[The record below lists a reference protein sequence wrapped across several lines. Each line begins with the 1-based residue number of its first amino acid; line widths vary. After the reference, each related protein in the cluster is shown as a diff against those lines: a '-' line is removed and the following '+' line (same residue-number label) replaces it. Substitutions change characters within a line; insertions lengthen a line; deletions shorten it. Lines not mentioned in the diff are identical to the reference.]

1 MTDYSTAEILHQ
13 GYPAIELRSA
23 AGLTAVFAPQIGMV
37 GCSLTHEGEELLGH
51 RGGLARY
58 EATGSTMGIP
68 LLHPWANRLAGLTY
82 TVGERTVEIDPDSP
96 RVRTDPNDLP
106 IHGLVNAWPHWE
118 LMETTSGESDARL
131 LARLA
136 FNEPELLEAFPFEHQ
151 LFVYAG
157 VTETTLAITTILEAT
172 GKAAVPVAFGYH
184 PYLAIPDRGDWHVD
198 IPVRTRLVLDDRMI
212 PTGATEPV
220 EPYSGPLGE
229 RTYDD
234 GYAGIAPGTTFAV
247 SAGGRRI
254 EVELTKGY
262 PFAQV
267 YAPGDEEVICFEP
280 MTAPTN
286 ALVSGRDLPLVA
298 PGEEYEAT
306 FSISVA

>member
-1 MTDYSTAEILHQ
+1 
-13 GYPAIELRSA
+13 
-23 AGLTAVFAPQIGMV
+23 
-37 GCSLTHEGEELLGH
+37 
-51 RGGLARY
+51 
-58 EATGSTMGIP
+58 
-68 LLHPWANRLAGLTY
+68 
-82 TVGERTVEIDPDSP
+82 
-96 RVRTDPNDLP
+96 VRTDPNDLP
-106 IHGLVNAWPHWE
+106 IHGLVNAWPRWE
-118 LMETTSGESDARL
+118 LMERTRGDSDARL

-172 GKAAVPVAFGYH
+172 GDTAVPVSFGYH
-184 PYLAIPDRGDWHVD
+184 PYLAIPNRADWQVE
-198 IPVRTRLVLDDRMI
+198 IPVRTRLVLDDEMI
-212 PTGATEPV
+212 PTGETETV
-220 EPYSGPLGE
+220 EPYSGPLGD

-234 GYAGIAPGTTFAV
+234 GYADVAPATTFALTG
-247 SAGGRRI
+247 GGRRI
-254 EVELTKGY
+254 EVEMTKGY

-267 YAPGDEEVICFEP
+267 YAPANEEVICFEP

-306 FSISVA
+306 FAISVARA